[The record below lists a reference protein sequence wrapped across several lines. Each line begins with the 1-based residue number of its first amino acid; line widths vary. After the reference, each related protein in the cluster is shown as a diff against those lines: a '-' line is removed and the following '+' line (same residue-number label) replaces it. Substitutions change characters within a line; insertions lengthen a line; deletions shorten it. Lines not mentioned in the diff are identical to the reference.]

1 MAVAATIIACLLIVT
16 MLCGCYSNSH
26 CRFTDYD
33 GVVAVTATIIAGL
46 LIVMSIVML
55 IVFIVYRVRK
65 RDEGSYMLDDP
76 TSFIPH
82 QASGYRKA
90 LIADQE
96 FYA

>member
-1 MAVAATIIACLLIVT
+1 MLLCDCYTAVIIGSLLII
-16 MLCGCYSNSH
+16 M
-26 CRFTDYD
+26 
-33 GVVAVTATIIAGL
+33 II
-46 LIVMSIVML
+46 IML

-76 TSFIPH
+76 TLLIAQTH

-90 LIADQE
+90 LITDQE